1 MITETNQT
9 YAHFLSSRCGKQW
22 SRIGIQRRA
31 GVAAPLFSLYSAN
44 SVGIGELPDLK
55 LLVDWCRACG
65 LSLIQLLP
73 MNDVGFDFRPYDAQ
87 SSFALDPMYLSL
99 SHLEE
104 TNLKP
109 FQKEIS
115 TLRKKFPPGPPRVNY
130 QVKAAKLD
138 LLWKIYKKNAV
149 QFPAGFDRYIDGNR
163 FWLEDYALF
172 KVLKEI
178 NEEKGW
184 EEWPPEQKEKRMA
197 ALQEIHL
204 NHVERINFYK
214 WLQWQLYLQFKAV
227 KLYAEE
233 RQVLIVGDLP
243 FLVSRDSSDVWA
255 HQDCF
260 KLDCSSGAPPDLYFA
275 RGQRW
280 GMPPYNWDAI
290 AHHRYDYLVEKL
302 RAAQNFYDFFRIDHF
317 VGLFRLWTIPM
328 SEPSENAGLHGT
340 FDPRE
345 EHLWEEHGRR
355 ILTAM
360 VENTRMLP
368 CAEDL
373 GVIPECSYR
382 VLEEFGVPGID
393 VQRWT
398 RDWNKT
404 YAFKP
409 PELYRKNSVAN
420 ISTHDMS
427 TLCGWWQYE
436 AGTADE
442 ILFKRK
448 CESRGVFFDAVKD
461 RLFDLARSQHN
472 RLRWKKEISS
482 VGALLSILN
491 LREEQA
497 RDFIDIYKSSFD
509 EKEKFWGFLGLDGEP
524 EAKCPPAFI
533 RSVLEKINATASIF
547 SVQLIQDWLSLGG
560 VLPGDPWEW
569 RINFPGSISEKN
581 WAWVL
586 PFPLEKLLT
595 LPLNRTLQSLNASAS
610 RI

>member
-1 MITETNQT
+1 MITETNQA
-9 YAHFLSSRCGKQW
+9 YAHFLSSRCAKQW
-22 SRIGIQRRA
+22 SRLGIQRRS
-31 GVAAPLFSLYSAN
+31 GVAIPLFSLYSKD

-55 LLVDWCRACG
+55 LLVDWCHAGG

-104 TNLKP
+104 VDLKP

-115 TLRKKFPPGPPRVNY
+115 VLRKKFPPGPPRVNY
-130 QVKAAKLD
+130 QVKAAKLE
-138 LLWKIYKKNAV
+138 LLSRIYTKNVAK
-149 QFPAGFDRYIDGNR
+149 FPADFDRYSDENR

-178 NEEKGW
+178 HEEKGW
-184 EEWPPEQKEKRMA
+184 EEWPPVHKQKQIA

-214 WLQWQLYLQFKAV
+214 WLQWQLYLQFRAV

-317 VGLFRLWTIPM
+317 VGLFRLWTIPA
-328 SEPSENAGLHGT
+328 SEPPENAGLHGT

-355 ILTAM
+355 ILSVM

-373 GVIPECSYR
+373 GTIPACSYR

-393 VQRWT
+393 VQRWV
-398 RDWNKT
+398 RDWNQT

-409 PELYRKNSVAN
+409 PEQYRKNSVAN

-448 CESRGVFFDAVKD
+448 CESRGISFDAVKNQ
-461 RLFDLARSQHN
+461 LFDLARSQHN
-472 RLRWKKEISS
+472 RLRWKKEIGS
-482 VGALLSILN
+482 VGAFLSILN
-491 LREEQA
+491 LREDQA
-497 RDFIDIYKSSFD
+497 RDFVDIYKSSFD
-509 EKEKFWGFLGLDGEP
+509 EKEKFWNFLGLDGEP
-524 EAKCPPAFI
+524 EEKPSPAFI
-533 RSVLEKINATASIF
+533 RQVLEKINATASIF
-547 SVQLIQDWLSLGG
+547 SIQLIQDWLSLGNL
-560 VLPGDPWEW
+560 LPGDPWEW

-581 WAWVL
+581 WVWVL

-595 LPLNRTLQSLNASAS
+595 LPLNRALQSLNTAAS